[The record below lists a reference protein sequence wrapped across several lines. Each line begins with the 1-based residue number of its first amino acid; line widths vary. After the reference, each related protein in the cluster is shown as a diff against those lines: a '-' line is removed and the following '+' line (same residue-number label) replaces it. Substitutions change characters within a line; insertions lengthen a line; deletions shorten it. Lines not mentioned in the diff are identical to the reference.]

1 MFAVLPSLDST
12 SGYVG
17 RGGCGLCGEDLL
29 RGGRGDSC
37 CSDWLQEEREFKQD
51 RKGKHRK
58 ILAWVARQGSDRQV
72 IYPSWKVSSATLM
85 RPVTQI
91 GRWVDSETALSRAR
105 CSLSILSHSWPGW
118 TDLGFGKSQ
127 LRVWRPNFFLS
138 MFSHLCTENQ
148 SRSNTSLFHNKTV
161 ETGVHLLATKHV
173 SSIQTTHNLGHEA
186 PSWLVKDRG
195 KKCRL
200 TVKTRTL
207 SPPQTR
213 YQGACHEKKTTSS
226 TFMSILTFS
235 SILSYFGILFDILA
249 NWLIIDIAVIYIT
262 IIIHT

>member
-1 MFAVLPSLDST
+1 
-12 SGYVG
+12 
-17 RGGCGLCGEDLL
+17 
-29 RGGRGDSC
+29 
-37 CSDWLQEEREFKQD
+37 
-51 RKGKHRK
+51 
-58 ILAWVARQGSDRQV
+58 
-72 IYPSWKVSSATLM
+72 M

-91 GRWVDSETALSRAR
+91 GRRVDSETALSRSR

-127 LRVWRPNFFLS
+127 LRVWRPNFFSLHV
-138 MFSHLCTENQ
+138 FSFVHRK
-148 SRSNTSLFHNKTV
+148 SKSSNTSLFHNKTV

-186 PSWLVKDRG
+186 PSWLVKDTG

-226 TFMSILTFS
+226 IFMSILTFS

>member
-29 RGGRGDSC
+29 RGGQGDSC
-37 CSDWLQEEREFKQD
+37 CWDRWQEERELKQD

-72 IYPSWKVSSATLM
+72 IYPSWKVRSATLM

-91 GRWVDSETALSRAR
+91 GRRVDSEIALSRSR

-148 SRSNTSLFHNKTV
+148 NHQIHHFSQQDCWNRGSLIGNKACFLNTNNT
-161 ETGVHLLATKHV
+161 
-173 SSIQTTHNLGHEA
+173 Q
-186 PSWLVKDRG
+186 SW
-195 KKCRL
+195 
-200 TVKTRTL
+200 TW
-207 SPPQTR
+207 
-213 YQGACHEKKTTSS
+213 S
-226 TFMSILTFS
+226 T
-235 SILSYFGILFDILA
+235 
-249 NWLIIDIAVIYIT
+249 
-262 IIIHT
+262 

>member
-1 MFAVLPSLDST
+1 
-12 SGYVG
+12 
-17 RGGCGLCGEDLL
+17 
-29 RGGRGDSC
+29 
-37 CSDWLQEEREFKQD
+37 
-51 RKGKHRK
+51 
-58 ILAWVARQGSDRQV
+58 
-72 IYPSWKVSSATLM
+72 M
-85 RPVTQI
+85 RPATQI
-91 GRWVDSETALSRAR
+91 GRWVDSETALSRSR
-105 CSLSILSHSWPGW
+105 CSLSILSHSRPGW

-148 SRSNTSLFHNKTV
+148 NHQIHHFFTTRLSKQGFTYWQQSMFPQYKQHTILDMK
-161 ETGVHLLATKHV
+161 HL
-173 SSIQTTHNLGHEA
+173 S
-186 PSWLVKDRG
+186 SWLVKDRG

-235 SILSYFGILFDILA
+235 
-249 NWLIIDIAVIYIT
+249 
-262 IIIHT
+262 